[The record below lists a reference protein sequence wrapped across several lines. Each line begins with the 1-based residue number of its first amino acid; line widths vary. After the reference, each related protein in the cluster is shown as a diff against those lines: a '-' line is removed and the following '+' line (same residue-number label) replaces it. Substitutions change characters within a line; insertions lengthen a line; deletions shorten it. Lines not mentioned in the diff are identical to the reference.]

1 MRGER
6 RGGRWADGAASS
18 AGTNT
23 TLGVIVTDAD
33 LTKTECLLLAQGA
46 HDGYARAIT
55 PPHCRVDGDA
65 VVAAATGAVPL
76 ADPSDPRRVAEVE
89 LLRWMAVRATADAL
103 ATLADVA
110 PTGPIPWMTP
120 PAEPGS

>member
-1 MRGER
+1 
-6 RGGRWADGAASS
+6 
-18 AGTNT
+18 
-23 TLGVIVTDAD
+23 
-33 LTKTECLLLAQGA
+33 
-46 HDGYARAIT
+46 
-55 PPHCRVDGDA
+55 VDGDA